1 MSGHSQRH
9 LKRLLFSTRWIW
21 PLILVLG
28 VLTGWAPVETRQGP
42 PKTPIKPVK
51 ETLHGVTIID
61 PYRWLEDQWSPET
74 RAWIKAQNAYTRSIL
89 DPLPSRDNI
98 KRRLTELLKIDT
110 VSVPIA
116 RGGRYFFTK
125 RRADQD
131 LPIIYMRRGLQGED
145 EVLIDPHPWSP
156 DHTTSVSI
164 LDVSQDGTL
173 LAYGVRE
180 GGQDEIAVKLFDVD
194 RRKDLP
200 DHLPKA
206 RYFGISLTPDKK
218 GFYYSRHSA
227 QGSRIYYHALGT
239 EPARDREI
247 FGEGYGPGQI
257 VLSDLSEDGRFLLI
271 TVLYGAGAT
280 KSELYVKEVA
290 KEGPAIPIVKD
301 LDALFSGQIAD
312 GQLFIHTNWKAPNGR
327 ILRADLKNPA
337 REHWRE
343 IIPERQAVIRG
354 FSLAGGKL
362 FVNYLENVVSR
373 VRVFQPDGEPV
384 RDITFPDIGSVG
396 TISGRW
402 ESNEAFYA
410 FSSFHIPPTIYRYDV
425 ATGKQ
430 EVWARLAVPINSDR
444 FDVEQ
449 VWYASKDGTRIP
461 MFLMHLKGLKRDGS
475 HPTLLTGY
483 GGFNVSLTPRF
494 SPRAVLW
501 VEHGGVYAVPNLRGG
516 GEFGEKWHRAGM
528 LENKQNVFDDF
539 IAAAEWLIKNGYTQP
554 KKLAISGGSN
564 GGLLVG
570 AALTQRPELFRAV
583 VCRYPLLD
591 MIRYHKFLVAKF
603 WIPEYG
609 SSDDPKQFKYLYAYS
624 PYHHVKS
631 GTKYPAVLF
640 VTGDSDTRV
649 DPLHARKMTARLQ
662 AATASDRPI
671 LLRYDTK
678 AGHSGGLPVSRQIE
692 ELTDE
697 LSFLFWQ
704 LGVAQGRSSSP

>member
-1 MSGHSQRH
+1 MLGHFQHH
-9 LKRLLFSTRWIW
+9 LKRPFFGWIW
-21 PLILVLG
+21 PLTLALG

-51 ETLHGVTIID
+51 ETLHGVTIVD
-61 PYRWLEDQWSPET
+61 PYRWLEDQWSSET
-74 RAWIKAQNAYTRSIL
+74 RAWINAQNAYTRSIL
-89 DPLPSRDNI
+89 DPLPGRDDI
-98 KRRLTELLKIDT
+98 KRRLAALLKIDT

-131 LPIIYMRRGLQGED
+131 LPVIYMRRGLRGED

-156 DHTTSVSI
+156 DHTISASI

-180 GGQDEIAVKLFDVD
+180 GGQDEITVKLFDVD
-194 RRKDLP
+194 RRRDLS

-206 RYFGISLTPDKK
+206 RYFGVSLTPDKK
-218 GFYYSRHSA
+218 GFYYSRHTA
-227 QGSRIYYHALGT
+227 RGSRIYYHALGT

-280 KSELYVKEVA
+280 KSELYVKDVA
-290 KEGPAIPIVKD
+290 KEGPVIPIVKD
-301 LDALFSGQIAD
+301 LDALFSGRIAGD
-312 GQLFIHTNWKAPNGR
+312 QLFIQTNWKAPNGR
-327 ILRADLKNPA
+327 ILRADLKHPA
-337 REHWRE
+337 REHWRQ

-354 FSLAGGKL
+354 FSLAGGRL

-373 VRVFQPDGEPV
+373 VRVFQPDGKPV
-384 RDITFPDIGSVG
+384 RDITFPATGSVG
-396 TISGRW
+396 TVSGRW
-402 ESNEAFYA
+402 GSNEAFYA
-410 FSSFHIPPTIYRYDV
+410 FSSFHIPTTIYRYDV
-425 ATGKQ
+425 ATGQQK
-430 EVWARLAVPINSDR
+430 VWARLAVPIDSDR

-449 VWYASKDGTRIP
+449 VWYTSKDGTRVP
-461 MFLMHLKGLKRDGS
+461 MFIMHLKGFKRDGS
-475 HPTLLTGY
+475 NPTLLTGY

-539 IAAAEWLIKNGYTQP
+539 IAAAEWLIKNGYTRP
-554 KKLAISGGSN
+554 EKLAISGGSN

-591 MIRYHKFLVAKF
+591 MIRYHKFLVARF

-609 SSDDPKQFKYLYAYS
+609 SSDDPEQFKYLYAYS

-640 VTGDSDTRV
+640 ITGDSDTRV

-678 AGHSGGLPVSRQIE
+678 AGHSGGLPVGRQIE

-704 LGVAQGRSSSP
+704 LGVAQGHTSSP